1 MEHLVKHLI
10 SNGIEEDTAN
20 KIAASYQE
28 ETVDTENLQK
38 ALNDIAEVM
47 SKSTAAAETVE
58 TEETTEI
65 TETVEETETVEKG
78 FSDTTKALEEAHNV
92 ADAVTRGA
100 DALLAEVREQNDAL
114 AKGLLAIGEE
124 MRAVREF
131 LNNQYGA
138 VAQVTEQVEAVKKS
152 LSEPTLQKSI
162 TSDTVESPYEEKA
175 PETNETATLLEK
187 AMDEI
192 KTTGDDARKAVLLKA
207 ITQLECGVP
216 ANTVKY
222 QFGI

>member
-10 SNGIEEDTAN
+10 SNGIDEDTAN

-47 SKSTAAAETVE
+47 SKSTAAETVE
-58 TEETTEI
+58 TEEATEI
-65 TETVEETETVEKG
+65 AETETVEKG

-100 DALLAEVREQNDAL
+100 DALHAEVREQNDAL

-131 LNNQYGA
+131 LKNQYGA

-152 LSEPTLQKSI
+152 LSEPTLQKAI
-162 TSDTVESPYEEKA
+162 TSDAVESPYEEKA
-175 PETNETATLLEK
+175 PETNETVTLLEK

-192 KTTGDDARKAVLLKA
+192 KTTSDDARKAVLLKA

-216 ANTVKY
+216 VNTVKY

>member
-10 SNGIEEDTAN
+10 SNGIDEDTAN

-47 SKSTAAAETVE
+47 SKSTAAETVE
-58 TEETTEI
+58 TEEATEI
-65 TETVEETETVEKG
+65 AETETVEKG

-131 LNNQYGA
+131 LKNQYGA

-152 LSEPTLQKSI
+152 LSEPTLQKAI
-162 TSDTVESPYEEKA
+162 TSDAVESPYEEKA
-175 PETNETATLLEK
+175 PETNETVTLLEK

-192 KTTGDDARKAVLLKA
+192 KTTSDDARKAVLLKA

-216 ANTVKY
+216 VNTVKY